1 MKVSVF
7 ERVRRWLRRPSQSEP
22 AHPFDLAHGVDTSGL
37 YYADRLP
44 SGHAHDRYS
53 EGYYATA
60 PSLFHGAM
68 RLWMGTLPPAAEGP
82 RDQGNEGTRKPTNRP
97 GAAARIEDYTFVDL
111 GSGKGRV
118 VMMASEYPFRAVR
131 GIELNAGLVRRA
143 RRNLRRWM
151 RGGRG
156 VCRDVRVEPGDVLG
170 LDLPEGPVVLF
181 LFNSFGAE
189 VVGPLMEELAGAV
202 RGRRAPVDLVYVHPD
217 HDGLVRGTPGVEL
230 LRYAEVAFHE
240 EDARADLFGVG
251 SDVCSVWRLR
261 GM

>member
-1 MKVSVF
+1 MKISAL
-7 ERVRRWLRRPSQSEP
+7 ERMRRWLRRPSQSEP
-22 AHPFDLAHGVDTSGL
+22 AHPFDVAHGVDTSGL
-37 YYADRLP
+37 YYAERLP

-68 RLWMGTLPPAAEGP
+68 GLWMNSLE
-82 RDQGNEGTRKPTNRP
+82 P
-97 GAAARIEDYTFVDL
+97 GLRIEDYTFVDL

-118 VMMASEYPFRAVR
+118 VMMASEYPFRTVR
-131 GIELNAGLVRRA
+131 GIELNAGLVRGA

-151 RGGRG
+151 RGGRA
-156 VCRDVRVEPGDVLG
+156 VCRDVRVERGDVLG
-170 LDLPEGPVVLF
+170 LELPDGPMVLF
-181 LFNSFGAE
+181 MFNSFGAE
-189 VVGPLMEELAGAV
+189 VVGPLMEKLARAS

-217 HDGLVRGTPGVEL
+217 HDGLVAGTPGAEL
-230 LRYAEVAFHE
+230 LKYAEVAFNE